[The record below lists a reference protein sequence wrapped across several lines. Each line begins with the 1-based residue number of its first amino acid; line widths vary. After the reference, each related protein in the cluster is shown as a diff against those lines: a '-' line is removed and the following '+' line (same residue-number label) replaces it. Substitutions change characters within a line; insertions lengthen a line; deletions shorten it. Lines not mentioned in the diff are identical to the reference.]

1 MDYLPLFADLKQRPV
16 LIVGGGEVAARK
28 IELLHRAGAQ
38 VWVVAQTLS
47 SELEQQYQDG
57 RIHWLA
63 QDFLPEQLDN
73 VFLVIAATNDT
84 VLNAAVFAAAD
95 QRCILANVVDDQPFV
110 RLFSLRLLIVHRWW
124 SRSRLPARHRCWRGY
139 CVRS

>member
-73 VFLVIAATNDT
+73 VFSGDCRN
-84 VLNAAVFAAAD
+84 
-95 QRCILANVVDDQPFV
+95 
-110 RLFSLRLLIVHRWW
+110 
-124 SRSRLPARHRCWRGY
+124 
-139 CVRS
+139 